1 MITSMSNSQVK
12 TLALLGKKAK
22 ERQKQQVFL
31 AEGKKMFL
39 EAPRELLK
47 NVYVSESFL
56 LEKGNRNILFETEY
70 EVIKDSVFL
79 AVCGTKTPQGILSVI
94 KMPKWD
100 IKKLLRQKNG
110 FFLLLEG
117 IQDPGNL
124 GTMIRTG
131 EGAGIT
137 AVIASKTTVDVFNPK
152 TIRSTMGS
160 IFRVPFFAAEDFF
173 EVISQMK
180 SQSVKIFAAHLEGS
194 VSCYEPDYK
203 GSVGFLIGNEG
214 NGLTKEA
221 AALADTPIRIPMEG
235 SVESLNAAVAAAVLM
250 YEANRQ
256 RKG

>member
-12 TLALLGKKAK
+12 NLVLLGKKAK
-22 ERQKQQVFL
+22 ERQRQHVFV

-39 EAPRELLK
+39 EAPRELLRK
-47 NVYVSESFL
+47 IYVSESFL
-56 LEKGNRNILFETEY
+56 LEKENRNMLSGTEY
-70 EVIKDSVFL
+70 EVLKDNVFL
-79 AVCGTKTPQGILSVI
+79 AACGTKTPQGILCVI
-94 KMPKWD
+94 EMPEWNMEE
-100 IKKLLRQKNG
+100 LLGQKDG

-124 GTMIRTG
+124 GTIIRTG
-131 EGAGIT
+131 EGAGVT
-137 AVIASKTTVDVFNPK
+137 AVIASRTAVDVFNPK

-173 EVISQMK
+173 DVLARMK
-180 SQSVKIFAAHLEGS
+180 ERSVKIFAAHLEGS
-194 VSCYEPDYK
+194 ISYDEPDYR

-214 NGLTKEA
+214 SGLTREA
-221 AALADTPIRIPMEG
+221 VAFSETCIRIPMEG
-235 SVESLNAAVAAAVLM
+235 EVESLNAAVAAAVLM

>member
-12 TLALLGKKAK
+12 NLVLLGKKAK
-22 ERQKQQVFL
+22 ERHKQQVFL
-31 AEGKKMFL
+31 ADGKKMFL
-39 EAPRELLK
+39 EAPKELLK

-56 LEKGNRNILFETEY
+56 LEEENKKMISDTEY
-70 EVIKDSVFL
+70 EVLKDSVFL
-79 AVCGTKTPQGILSVI
+79 AACGTKTPQGILSVI
-94 KMPKWD
+94 KMPEWD
-100 IKKLLRQKNG
+100 IEKLLRQKNG

-160 IFRVPFFAAEDFF
+160 IFRMPFFAAEDFF
-173 EVISQMK
+173 DVVSQMK
-180 SQSVKIFAAHLEGS
+180 KQSVKIFAAHLEGS
-194 VSCYEPDYK
+194 VSCYEPDYR

-214 NGLTKEA
+214 NGLTKEV
-221 AALADTPIRIPMEG
+221 AALSDTPVRIPMEG
-235 SVESLNAAVAAAVLM
+235 KVESLNAAVAAAILM

-256 RKG
+256 RKE